1 MRKGLTLV
9 EVLVALAVLGL
20 AFGALLMSQL
30 SNLRANAQARFA
42 TDAKAAAVQVLE
54 KLSAEVLK
62 SEVVPATSP
71 YKDAP
76 LNPNNPLGD
85 WRSFYFVDYYFSC
98 PTRVNPSPKQ
108 RQGLQSNLRP
118 GLACSGT
125 ETVGGIP
132 VAWSLWGES
141 GIRGEGV
148 VTLVVTATHPRGP
161 KVTMG
166 RRVTC
171 YDVYPSPTQDQPA
184 PCPPPNPPPGGGRP

>member
-1 MRKGLTLV
+1 MRKGLTFV
-9 EVLVALAVLGL
+9 EVLIALAVLGI
-20 AFGALLMSQL
+20 AFGALLMSQV

-54 KLSAEVLK
+54 KLSAGVLK

-76 LNPNNPLGD
+76 LDPNNPSGN

-98 PTRVNPSPKQ
+98 PTLVAPSPKQ
-108 RQGLQSNLRP
+108 RGGLVANLRP
-118 GLACSGT
+118 GLPCSGT

-132 VAWSLWGES
+132 VAWNVRGE
-141 GIRGEGV
+141 GGTLGEGV
-148 VTLVVTATHPRGP
+148 VTVVVTATHPRGP

-184 PCPPPNPPPGGGRP
+184 PCPPPGGCRP